1 MNENNYRIK
10 YRKGDFEVEVQ
21 GDKVWVE
28 KKFAELTSKEIAIK
42 GAKVRRIEGVPGTLG
57 EFLDMKG
64 NPKKHTD
71 ISAVFAYWLHKV
83 DKMKSFNVGD
93 IEGCYDL
100 TRQTKSSNV
109 HVTMT
114 ANVQRHIFAETKE
127 KKDGKKA
134 WVITRKG
141 EEHVEQMK

>member
-21 GDKVWVE
+21 GNKDWVE
-28 KKFAELTSKEIAIK
+28 KKFAELTSKEIAVK
-42 GAKVRRIEGVPGTLG
+42 GTNVLRTEGMPGSLG

-71 ISAVFAYWLHKV
+71 ISAVFAYWLLKA
-83 DKMKSFNVGD
+83 DKMVSFNVED
-93 IEGCYDL
+93 IESRYDL
-100 TRQTKSSNV
+100 TRITKPSSI

-114 ANVQRHIFAETKE
+114 TNVQRHVFAEAKE

-141 EEHVEQMK
+141 EGHVEQMK

>member
-1 MNENNYRIK
+1 MNETDYRIK

-21 GDKVWVE
+21 GDKDWVE

-42 GAKVRRIEGVPGTLG
+42 GAKVLRIEGMPGTLG

-71 ISAVFAYWLHKV
+71 ISVVFAYWLLKV
-83 DKMKSFNVGD
+83 DKMKSFNVEN
-93 IEGCYDL
+93 IEKCYDL
-100 TRQTKSSNV
+100 TRQTKSSNI

-114 ANVQRHIFAETKE
+114 TNVQRHVFGEAKE

-141 EEHVEQMK
+141 EEYVEQMK